1 MFAATFRVLL
11 VSNRQVGYYLMK
23 SRFSSLV
30 LAFAFALIAG
40 APLANRSL
48 AGPAPAA
55 AKEVAPIAAPGC
67 DWSGFYVGVYA
78 GGEFGHSEDKDL
90 DNYNF
95 PDKPWG
101 YSEDSFT
108 GGEEAGY
115 NFQFGWFVTG
125 PEFDLGYI
133 NVDGHGIEPGF
144 PQDTFGRSS
153 SDFYG
158 TFRGR
163 VGVALGCWL
172 VYGTGGGIMLN
183 YDTEV
188 VDTSLTVAGP
198 DSINARKEELDW
210 GYTVGGG
217 VERMFEMCGH
227 RWSLK
232 AEYLYFSVSDRTF
245 SATSGNGFGP
255 FGWRAETEGHI
266 VRAGLNFHF

>member
-1 MFAATFRVLL
+1 MKARFPSSFLIVTVALTAITLMAITSYAGPQPVTPKEVVPFAAPR
-11 VSNRQVGYYLMK
+11 
-23 SRFSSLV
+23 
-30 LAFAFALIAG
+30 
-40 APLANRSL
+40 
-48 AGPAPAA
+48 
-55 AKEVAPIAAPGC
+55 C
-67 DWSGFYVGVYA
+67 DWNGFYVGVYG

-90 DNYNF
+90 DDYNF
-95 PDKPWG
+95 PGKPWG

-125 PEFDLGYI
+125 FEFDLGYI

-144 PQDTFGRSS
+144 PQDTFGHSS

-163 VGVALGCWL
+163 IGVALGCWL

-188 VDTSLTVAGP
+188 IDTSLTLAGP
-198 DSINARKEELDW
+198 DTINARKDELDW
-210 GYTVGGG
+210 GYTFGGG
-217 VERMFEMCGH
+217 VERMFEMWGH

-255 FGWRAETEGHI
+255 FSWRAETEGHI